1 MIAAKK
7 PNAIW
12 NMLNA
17 MGNIQIHILHVT
29 FHGSKKVMC
38 PHCTPHCNSC
48 PDWEQTQICQVLV
61 MLGNLFCETLNGI
74 RENNNTACVEEN
86 NNVHPYTIRLSNR
99 STPSADHHHIARY
112 TASKSFATVNIS
124 TSLSSL
130 GMVGVPPCQRHPQ
143 VPSLAQTSTPKYD
156 VFSKFETTGDHW
168 YFVSHCIL
176 TRFWGAGMVAV
187 ALPPTGSSTSVGL
200 GLLFTL

>member
-7 PNAIW
+7 PNVIR

-17 MGNIQIHILHVT
+17 MGNIQIHILHAT

-48 PDWEQTQICQVLV
+48 PDREQTQICQVLV

-86 NNVHPYTIRLSNR
+86 NNFHPYTIRLSNQ
-99 STPSADHHHIARY
+99 Y
-112 TASKSFATVNIS
+112 KF
-124 TSLSSL
+124 SS
-130 GMVGVPPCQRHPQ
+130 
-143 VPSLAQTSTPKYD
+143 SI
-156 VFSKFETTGDHW
+156 W
-168 YFVSHCIL
+168 
-176 TRFWGAGMVAV
+176 AV
-187 ALPPTGSSTSVGL
+187 
-200 GLLFTL
+200 LLFSLIPLSVSQKHFQG